1 MCFDQ
6 LLMRAAAAAAEEDD
20 DRAQSKGCWEGNG
33 DQADLRQTDKQG
45 LGGAN
50 AASLLPPPPPK
61 RSLAFFKRRG
71 WKPVCPLWNGERG
84 RLKSYGENGRG
95 RKKKENK
102 YMEKGET
109 I

>member
-6 LLMRAAAAAAEEDD
+6 LLMRAAAAAAAEEDD

-50 AASLLPPPPPK
+50 AASLLPPPQKVAGILQASRVETCVPVVERREGTLEELRGKWPWKEKK
-61 RSLAFFKRRG
+61 RK
-71 WKPVCPLWNGERG
+71 
-84 RLKSYGENGRG
+84 
-95 RKKKENK
+95 
-102 YMEKGET
+102 
-109 I
+109 

>member
-50 AASLLPPPPPK
+50 AASLLPPPPQK
-61 RSLAFFKRRG
+61 GRWHSSSVAGGNLCARCGTARG
-71 WKPVCPLWNGERG
+71 DA
-84 RLKSYGENGRG
+84 
-95 RKKKENK
+95 
-102 YMEKGET
+102 
-109 I
+109 